1 MSLRQTLQTVIDQAE
16 KQNEFDARKPQIIAQ
31 WQGAVAWLDNQ
42 IQTWLAEYVEDGS
55 ITFAKEM
62 IELREETL
70 GSYSIEAMNINA
82 GPIVV
87 RVQPTG
93 RMIIAAAGR
102 VDMYRQGR
110 SSDTD
115 RILFLRLDA
124 ERIDAWGMR
133 LPPKA
138 DGRAPSLGPL
148 TKETFE
154 AALESLLV

>member
-16 KQNEFDARKPQIIAQ
+16 KQNEFDARKPQFIAE
-31 WQGAVAWLDNQ
+31 WQDAVRWLNNQ
-42 IQTWLAEYVEDGS
+42 LQTWLAEYVQDGS

-70 GSYSIEAMNINA
+70 GSYSVEAMNINA

-93 RMIIAAAGR
+93 RMIVAAAGR

-110 SSDTD
+110 SSDGD

-124 ERIDAWGMR
+124 DRIDAWGMR
-133 LPPKA
+133 LPLKTGP
-138 DGRAPSLGPL
+138 RPHVVGPL

-154 AALESLLV
+154 SALESLLV